1 MTLQKFASTCAAR
14 ARSFLGTWR
23 GRFIVA
29 WLAVQLAVPCG
40 YYLARRDPHDER
52 FAWRMFSPMRM
63 IKCDPRFTIDGNRVD
78 LGKRFHEAWLE
89 LAMRGRYAVL
99 EAMGARLCEELPG
112 QRIELELVCKDVAGA
127 QERIGGYDICTVTD
141 L

>member
-1 MTLQKFASTCAAR
+1 MR
-14 ARSFLGTWR
+14 ARSLLGTWR

-29 WLAVQLAVPCG
+29 WLAVQLLLPCC
-40 YYLARRDPHDER
+40 YYLTRRDPHDER

-63 IKCDPRFTIDGNRVD
+63 IKCDPRFTVDGARVD
-78 LGKRFHEAWLE
+78 LGKRFHEAWIE
-89 LAMRGRYAVL
+89 LAGRGRYSVL
-99 EAMGARLCEELPG
+99 EAMGARLCKEMPG

>member
-1 MTLQKFASTCAAR
+1 MIAPAALASR
-14 ARSFLGTWR
+14 ARTFLATWR
-23 GRFIVA
+23 GRFIALWLVA
-29 WLAVQLAVPCG
+29 QLTIPLL

-63 IKCDPRFTIDGNRVD
+63 IKCDPRFTIDDARVD

-89 LAMRGRYAVL
+89 LAGRGRYGVI
-99 EAMGARLCEELPG
+99 EAMGARLCAEHAG
-112 QRIELELVCKDVAGA
+112 ARIQLDLVCRDVNG
-127 QERIGGYDICTVTD
+127 QDEHVGGYDICKVTE